1 MPDPKNKMEITAQD
15 SEGNEIT
22 FAVVRPNASKIRRGQ
37 LEYNKAFRAALE
49 SGALLRQKLE
59 SYMRE
64 QGLWDDKKEEE
75 YNNLTKKLNEQEIS
89 LAKGGIKLVHAKET
103 AMQMRADRIAFRELI
118 GERSALDNNT
128 VEGQSDN
135 ARFNYLVY
143 ECMVDASSGKPLFS
157 NFSEYEEVS
166 SEPYVVE
173 AAGELASLMYNLDP
187 DYDKNLPENKFLKD
201 YEFVNEDLHLVDDEG
216 RPIDIDGR
224 LVNDE
229 GRLIN
234 EDGDLIDRQGH
245 LVDEDA
251 NYILEQKPFL
261 DDSGKD
267 IPIPSN
273 EEQSEEE
280 PEESENSEEEP
291 EEAENSEE
299 VVAEEEEAPKKKRT
313 RKKKPAESSSDS

>member
-1 MPDPKNKMEITAQD
+1 MPDPKNKMEITAQAA
-15 SEGNEIT
+15 EGNEIT
-22 FAVVRPNASKIRRGQ
+22 FAVVRPNAAKIRRGQ

-75 YNNLTKKLNEQEIS
+75 YNTLTKKLNDQELS
-89 LAKGGIKLVHAKET
+89 LAKGGIKLVDAKET
-103 AMQMRADRIAFRELI
+103 AMQMRVDRIAFRELI
-118 GERSALDNNT
+118 SERSSLDNNT

-143 ECMVDASSGKPLFS
+143 ECMVDAGNGKPVFS
-157 NFSEYEEVS
+157 NFSEYEEAS

-201 YEFVNEDLHLVDDEG
+201 YEFVNEDLHLVDDQG
-216 RPIDIDGR
+216 RPVDVDGR
-224 LVNDE
+224 LVNE
-229 GRLIN
+229 NGRLIN
-234 EDGDLIDRQGH
+234 EDGELVDRQGN

-267 IPIPSN
+267 IPIPSD

-280 PEESENSEEEP
+280 S

-313 RKKKPAESSSDS
+313 RRKKTTESSSDS